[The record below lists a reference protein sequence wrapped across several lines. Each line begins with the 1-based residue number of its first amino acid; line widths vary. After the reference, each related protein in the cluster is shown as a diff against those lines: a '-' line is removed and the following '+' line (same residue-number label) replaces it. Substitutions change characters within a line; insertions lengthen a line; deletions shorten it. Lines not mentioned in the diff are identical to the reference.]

1 MKKPA
6 PFALRPDVYEIITNR
21 IILALE
27 NGVTPWKQPWNAA
40 HGAPRNYRS
49 KHVYQGVNA
58 LLLGM
63 LEYEHPYFLTYNQA
77 KELGGQV
84 RRGEKGMPVV
94 FFTVTKKEDGKGE
107 EKKKAFLKYSTVFN
121 VAQIDGVAW
130 TFPELPS
137 REHTPEQA
145 AEQVLASYASGPRV
159 LHKGSE
165 AMYRTS
171 TDTVTM
177 PEASD
182 FHTAEDYYHTLF
194 HELTHSTGHAK
205 RLDRATLT
213 ELAAFGSETYA
224 KEELVAEL
232 GASFLSHA
240 AGLDLSRTEPSS
252 ASYLANWLQ
261 ALRNDKQL
269 IISAASQGQKAA
281 NYILAIVPSYE
292 AEEVPSAEDSP
303 Q

>member
-6 PFALRPDVYEIITNR
+6 PFAPRPDVYEIITNR
-21 IILALE
+21 IIMALE
-27 NGVTPWKQPWNAA
+27 NGVTPWKQPWNTA

-77 KELGGQV
+77 QELGGQI

-145 AEQVLASYASGPRV
+145 AEQVLAGYVGGPRV

-177 PEASD
+177 PAASD

-240 AGLDLSRTEPSS
+240 AGLDLTRTEPSS

-281 NYILAIVPSYE
+281 NHILGIVPSYE
-292 AEEVPSAEDSP
+292 TEEAPGVEAPA

>member
-6 PFALRPDVYEIITNR
+6 PFAPRPDVYEIITNR

-63 LEYEHPYFLTYNQA
+63 LDYEHPYFLTYNQA

-94 FFTVTKKEDGKGE
+94 FFTVTKKDDGKGE

-121 VAQIDGVAW
+121 VAQIDGVDW
-130 TFPELPS
+130 NFPELPS

-145 AEQVLASYASGPRV
+145 AELVLAGYVGGPRV

-165 AMYRTS
+165 ALYRTS

-177 PEASD
+177 PAATD

-240 AGLDLSRTEPSS
+240 AGLDLTRTEPSS
-252 ASYLANWLQ
+252 ASYIANWLQ

-281 NYILAIVPSYE
+281 NHILGIVPSYE
-292 AEEVPSAEDSP
+292 VEEAPGTEVTP

>member
-6 PFALRPDVYEIITNR
+6 PFAPRPDVYEIITNR

-27 NGVTPWKQPWNAA
+27 NGVTPWKQPWNAT

-63 LEYEHPYFLTYNQA
+63 LDYEHPYFLTYNQA
-77 KELGGQV
+77 TELGGQV
-84 RRGEKGMPVV
+84 HRGEKGMPVV
-94 FFTVTKKEDGKGE
+94 FFTVTKKDVGKGE

-145 AEQVLASYASGPRV
+145 AEQVLVGYVGGPRV

-165 AMYRTS
+165 ALYRTS

-182 FHTAEDYYHTLF
+182 FHTAGDYYHTLF

-213 ELAAFGSETYA
+213 ELAAFGS
-224 KEELVAEL
+224 
-232 GASFLSHA
+232 
-240 AGLDLSRTEPSS
+240 
-252 ASYLANWLQ
+252 
-261 ALRNDKQL
+261 
-269 IISAASQGQKAA
+269 AASPAQRQAPD
-281 NYILAIVPSYE
+281 YIRRQPRPE
-292 AEEVPSAEDSP
+292 GH
-303 Q
+303 

>member
-1 MKKPA
+1 MKNAPA
-6 PFALRPDVYEIITNR
+6 SAPRVDVYDIITNR
-21 IILALE
+21 IIMALE
-27 NGVTPWKQPWNAA
+27 NGVTPWKKPWNAA

-94 FFTVTKKEDGKGE
+94 FFTVTKKDDGQGE

-121 VAQIDGVAW
+121 VAQIEGVAW

-137 REHTPEQA
+137 REHTPQQA
-145 AEQVLASYASGPRV
+145 AEQVLAGYVGGPRV
-159 LHKGSE
+159 LHRGSE
-165 AMYRTS
+165 AVYRTS

-182 FHTAEDYYHTLF
+182 FHTAEDYYHTFF

-205 RLDRATLT
+205 RLDRPTLT

-232 GASFLSHA
+232 GASFLSNA
-240 AGLDLSRTEPSS
+240 AGLDLALTEPSS
-252 ASYLANWLQ
+252 ASYIANWLQ
-261 ALRNDKQL
+261 ALRNDKHL

-281 NYILAIVPSYE
+281 NHILGIVPSYE
-292 AEEVPSAEDSP
+292 ADATSAATESP
-303 Q
+303 E